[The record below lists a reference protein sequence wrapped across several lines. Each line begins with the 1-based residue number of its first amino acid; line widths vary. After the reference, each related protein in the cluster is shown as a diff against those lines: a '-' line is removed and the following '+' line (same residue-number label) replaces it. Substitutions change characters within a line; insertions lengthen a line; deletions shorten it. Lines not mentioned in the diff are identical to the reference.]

1 MAGSRDD
8 FLKRLQATFAVE
20 AAEHC
25 RVLATELLQL
35 ENAPEDQRRRALDN
49 MFRAAHSLKGA
60 ARAVDSV
67 AVAQICQQLESLF
80 AAWQRGG
87 APVAAAAFDALHRA
101 VALLRQALQAAPAP
115 AELAALL
122 NDLARLEAGGALPP
136 TAKAP
141 EPAPALAPASARA
154 AAAAPPVPDSTA
166 TETIRLDLD
175 RIERVLYGAEDL
187 LALKS
192 ALAQRGTEA
201 QELMTLMARA
211 DGAAA
216 LGPKLAELGRA
227 LARDRQAADKL
238 IDALLEDTKTLLL
251 LPFATEREFFATLV
265 RNLARDQ
272 GKEIDFVFR
281 GGDIEVD
288 KRILEQ
294 MRAPLVHVL
303 RNAIDHGMER
313 PEVRV
318 ARRKPERGTVTLAA
332 SPKEDQKI
340 EILVQ
345 DDGAGIDL
353 AAVRNAAVRR
363 GLVTAGEA
371 AALSEEGI
379 LNLIFRPDI
388 TTAPMVTEV
397 SGRGVGLAIL
407 QETVERLGGKL
418 AVQTARGEGSS
429 FRMTLP
435 VTQATFRGV
444 LVSVGDQRFIVPAPR
459 VERVHRV
466 AWADVKTVE
475 NRPTVT
481 LAGRA
486 IAFVWLGDALQLP
499 PVRRAGASGPFVEFV
514 VLGSHDR
521 AIAFG
526 VDAVLREEEVLVKPL
541 RKPLC
546 RVRNIAGATVLGSGQ
561 VVPILH
567 VADLMKSAVAAGA
580 GRRATSPAQEFSEP
594 ERRSILVAED
604 SITSRMLLKNIL
616 ESAGYTVKTAVDGLD
631 ALTQLRSEGFDL
643 LVSDVEMPRMNGFGL
658 AAAVRADPRLA
669 EIPVILVTA
678 LATREDRE
686 RGVDAGANAYLVK
699 SDFDQSN
706 LLETIARLV

>member
-25 RVLATELLQL
+25 RVLATELLRL
-35 ENAPEDQRRRALDN
+35 ENAPEEQRPAAIDN

-60 ARAVDSV
+60 ARAVDST

-80 AAWQRGG
+80 ASWQRRG
-87 APVAAAAFDALHRA
+87 AALSAPTFDALHRA
-101 VALLRQALQAAPAP
+101 VALLRRALNETPDP
-115 AELAALL
+115 AELAALVGA
-122 NDLARLEAGGALPP
+122 LARLEVAGAPP
-136 TAKAP
+136 SKPPAHDAT
-141 EPAPALAPASARA
+141 PAPPSPRLAS
-154 AAAAPPVPDSTA
+154 AAPPAVGQTA
-166 TETIRLDLD
+166 VETVRLDLG
-175 RIERVLYGAEDL
+175 RVERVLYRAEDL

-192 ALAQRGTEA
+192 ILEQRLSEA
-201 QELMTLMARA
+201 QDLATLAARA
-211 DGAAA
+211 DAAPA

-238 IDALLEDTKTLLL
+238 IDAVLDDTKTLLL

-272 GKEIDFVFR
+272 GKEIEFVFR
-281 GGDIEVD
+281 GGEVEVD

-313 PEVRV
+313 PD
-318 ARRKPERGTVTLAA
+318 ARIRHRKPARGTITVAA
-332 SPKEDQKI
+332 LPKEDQKI

-345 DDGAGIDL
+345 DDGAGIDV
-353 AAVRNAAVRR
+353 AGVKNAAVRR
-363 GLVTAGEA
+363 GLLAAGEA
-371 AALSEEGI
+371 ASLSPDAVVS
-379 LNLIFRPDI
+379 LIFRPEV
-388 TTAPMVTEV
+388 TTSPIVTEV

-407 QETVERLGGKL
+407 QETVERLGGQL
-418 AVQTARGEGSS
+418 AVQTARGTGTS

-435 VTQATFRGV
+435 VAQATFRGV
-444 LVSVGDQRFIVPAPR
+444 VVSVSDQLFIVPAGR
-459 VERVHRV
+459 VERVHRI
-466 AWADVKTVE
+466 ARAEIKTVE
-475 NRPTVT
+475 NRPTVNV
-481 LAGRA
+481 AGRA
-486 IAFVWLGDALQLP
+486 TAFVWLADVLGLP
-499 PVRRAGASGPFVEFV
+499 AAPRRGASAPLVEFV
-514 VLGSHDR
+514 VMGSGDR
-521 AIAFG
+521 VIAFG

-561 VVPILH
+561 VVPILN
-567 VADLMKSAVAAGA
+567 VADLMKSAVGAAV
-580 GRRATSPAQEFSEP
+580 GRRTPVAVEVAAPA

-631 ALTQLRSEGFDL
+631 ALTQLRSEPFDL
-643 LVSDVEMPRMNGFGL
+643 LISDVEMPRMNGFGL

-669 EIPVILVTA
+669 EMPVVLVTA

-699 SDFDQSN
+699 SSFDQSN
-706 LLETIARLV
+706 LLETVARLV